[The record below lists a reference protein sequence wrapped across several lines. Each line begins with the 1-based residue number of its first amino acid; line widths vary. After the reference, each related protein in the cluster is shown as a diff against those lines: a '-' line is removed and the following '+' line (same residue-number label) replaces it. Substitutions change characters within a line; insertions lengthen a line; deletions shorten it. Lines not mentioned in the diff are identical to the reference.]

1 MDVTGKD
8 SKYLRGVKDT
18 LSWALT
24 GSGTKLHRSVREISE
39 LMHKADDAEKAAL
52 TREYN
57 ERLEKEEIRPK
68 WLVTTLDLRTNSV
81 EFVAVSNIT

>member
-52 TREYN
+52 TR
-57 ERLEKEEIRPK
+57 
-68 WLVTTLDLRTNSV
+68 
-81 EFVAVSNIT
+81 